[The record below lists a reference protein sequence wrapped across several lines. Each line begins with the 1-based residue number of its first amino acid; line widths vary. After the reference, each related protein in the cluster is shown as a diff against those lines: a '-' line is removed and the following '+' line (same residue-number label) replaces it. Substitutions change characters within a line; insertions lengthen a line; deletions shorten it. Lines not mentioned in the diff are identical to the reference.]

1 MRMQELVKAKGS
13 DDLRKV
19 EARKSRLR
27 AWYTLG
33 KEVGLTARL
42 PLTPPAS
49 YDRVTSVT
57 GKGKVREGVD
67 GCWWEQCER
76 HGRVDEKIE
85 QMLSRCS
92 RCRTTRYCSSA
103 CQKADWAVHK
113 AECKAQRGA

>member
-1 MRMQELVKAKGS
+1 MQELVKAKGS
-13 DDLRKV
+13 DDLKRA
-19 EARKSRLR
+19 EARKARLR

-42 PLTPPAS
+42 PLAPLAPSGGA
-49 YDRVTSVT
+49 TSGGA

-92 RCRTTRYCSSA
+92 RCKTARYCSGA
-103 CQKADWAVHK
+103 CQQADWAIHK
-113 AECKAQRGA
+113 VECKVLRRG